1 MKKIILVLA
10 TLLFVSTPLFAFA
23 EAPLSLQADANA
35 EAQKHNEEGI
45 LHFNKGHF
53 DVALKHFEVS
63 EKAQRTA
70 EVYFNEALV
79 FDKMGKH
86 GQATTHFKEAKT
98 LANGNSK
105 ILDSEILNGHL
116 KNH

>member
-1 MKKIILVLA
+1 MKKIFLVLA

-23 EAPLSLQADANA
+23 EAPLSLQEDANI
-35 EAQKHNEEGI
+35 EAQEQNEEGI
-45 LHFNKGHF
+45 LHFNQGHF
-53 DVALKHFEVS
+53 DAALRHFEVS

-79 FDKMGKH
+79 FDKLGKH

-105 ILDSEILNGHL
+105 ILDSEILNRHL